1 VSLEA
6 LANAVHSL
14 NYERANN
21 TPDSHFYRKEVERET
36 KGEDIWE
43 IAGSIVR
50 Q

>member
-1 VSLEA
+1 MSLEA

-14 NYERANN
+14 DYERANN
-21 TPDSHFYRKEVERET
+21 EPDELFYRKEVERET

-43 IAGSIVR
+43 IAGNIVR